1 MSACLRTDPLLVGH
15 GQMAWDRPWDT
26 AVSGSHAPGV
36 STGEPCASA
45 ATRRVQGAPAAAAA
59 DGDRSDLLGSAVEAV
74 DELAAFVAGGPAAD
88 RGWLT
93 PAGISTLLGVE
104 ESATIRSARDQCGP
118 PTPDSANELRQSS
131 VGRAK
136 NPRRAVE
143 ARPDGRAGDGV
154 EVHGPASEA
163 AVAGVAHVFEE
174 SRQGSHRAGF
184 LHGAH
189 GDVSSPVRPRDA
201 DPQPA
206 PDRAFQCDGA
216 SDGGM
221 DGAPTAR
228 GVRAGGGGP
237 GI

>member
-1 MSACLRTDPLLVGH
+1 MPPVRSDRLLRHARGRRNRSGSSTVTARAIDLSFLKTRGSRMSACLRTDPLLVGH

-45 ATRRVQGAPAAAAA
+45 ATRRMQGASAAAAA

-88 RGWLT
+88 RGWLA

-136 NPRRAVE
+136 NPR
-143 ARPDGRAGDGV
+143 
-154 EVHGPASEA
+154 
-163 AVAGVAHVFEE
+163 
-174 SRQGSHRAGF
+174 
-184 LHGAH
+184 
-189 GDVSSPVRPRDA
+189 
-201 DPQPA
+201 
-206 PDRAFQCDGA
+206 
-216 SDGGM
+216 
-221 DGAPTAR
+221 
-228 GVRAGGGGP
+228 
-237 GI
+237 